1 MVLKEFVNRLFY
13 KVWIVEYFMKEKN
26 LFLVF
31 GFIQV
36 LSLAFIVYII
46 LSSLGTVGLDSRI
59 VLSCVF
65 ALFTLAVEYMIYSKR

>member
-1 MVLKEFVNRLFY
+1 ME
-13 KVWIVEYFMKEKN
+13 EKN

-31 GFIQV
+31 GLIQV
-36 LSLAFIVYII
+36 LSLGFIVYSV
-46 LSSLGTVGLDSRI
+46 LDALNAVGADTRI